1 MKKNVSLI
9 ISVYKK
15 IHELE
20 LILNAL
26 KIQTFKEF
34 EILIADDGSGDELNK
49 FISDFKKT
57 SDMDITH
64 VFQND
69 SGFRKNRIL
78 NKAIKKSKYD
88 YLIFIDGD
96 CIPHSDFVRQHLL
109 SGKINAVLCGSRVNL
124 SKKLSDQITI
134 ESIISRDYEKIKL
147 KHVLD
152 SFKKNDRSTYVEE
165 GLLIKNRILRKLY
178 SKKEIHIVGCNFS
191 LNKQL
196 IEKINGFDE
205 NYVGPGFGEDS
216 DIELRLRL
224 AGAEFFSVRN
234 LAVIFHMHH
243 SITKASSKNASY
255 YKEALKNTDYI
266 CKSGLVNLNT
276 GNN

>member
-1 MKKNVSLI
+1 MKKKASLI

-15 IHELE
+15 IRELE

-26 KIQTFKEF
+26 KIQTFKDF
-34 EILIADDGSGDELNK
+34 EILIADDGSGVELSK

-57 SDMDITH
+57 SDLDITH

-78 NKAIKKSKYD
+78 NKAIKKSNYN

-96 CIPHSDFVRQHLL
+96 CVPHSDFIRQHLL
-109 SGKINAVLCGSRVNL
+109 YMKNNTVLCGRRVNL
-124 SKKLSDQITI
+124 SKSLSDRI
-134 ESIISRDYEKIKL
+134 SIDRIINKDYEKIRL

-152 SFKKNDRSTYVEE
+152 SWKKNDRSTFVEE
-165 GLLIKNRILRKLY
+165 GLLIRNKILRKLF
-178 SKKEIHIVGCNFS
+178 SKKEVHIVGCNFS

-205 NYVGPGFGEDS
+205 NYIGPGFGEDS

-224 AGAEFFSVRN
+224 AGAEFFSVKN
-234 LAVIFHMHH
+234 LAVIFHMYHG
-243 SITKASSKNASY
+243 ITKASSKNASY
-255 YKEALKNTDYI
+255 YMKALKNTDYV
-266 CKSGLVNLNT
+266 CKSGLVNLNS
-276 GNN
+276 G